1 MPNLPSFLSR
11 HGRMSLAPAPEP
23 ITESQVVAFDPSSL
37 DTPLVLIHGAWLD
50 GRYWSPVA
58 KQLHGFGFRI
68 HTPTMAGNGW
78 PVPPPHTDYQ
88 TIVDLIVAEIEN
100 ANLWG
105 LYLVAHSFGGVV
117 AQQVAQAAYQR
128 VTGIIFF
135 DAFVAEPGESMLD
148 LQSVSGPDIVDA
160 IRQMRDPKTNAMS
173 WPFPM
178 FRELLMPDA
187 TEDYARHIYDA
198 YMHPQPWDVLTEHI
212 DTHLFF
218 SLIARD
224 TPSPVGVPLEVAYIF
239 APEDQA
245 PAPGFW
251 SEVAM
256 RLGPK
261 CKYIELTRGGHM
273 AMLTQPQM
281 LAEAIRLAV
290 DPTHHST
297 NLAHRLTAP
306 PPIPVKPVVDAT
318 VQSE

>member
-1 MPNLPSFLSR
+1 MPNLPNFLTR
-11 HGRMSLAPAPEP
+11 RGQMPIVPAPAMSEQSQPVTLEP
-23 ITESQVVAFDPSSL
+23 SNA

-50 GRYWSPVA
+50 GRYWGNLA
-58 KQLHGFGFRI
+58 KQLSAFGFRI

-88 TIVDLIVAEIEN
+88 TIVDLIVSEVEN

-105 LYLVAHSFGGVV
+105 LYLVAHSFGDVV
-117 AQQVAQAAYQR
+117 AQQVAQKVYQR
-128 VTGIIFF
+128 LAGVIFF

-148 LQSVSGPDIVDA
+148 IQSVSGPEIVDA
-160 IRQMRDPKTNAMS
+160 IRALRDPKTNAMS

-198 YMHPQPWDVLTEHI
+198 YLHPQPWDVLTEHI
-212 DTHLFF
+212 DTTTFF
-218 SLIARD
+218 SLIAREA
-224 TPSPVGVPLEVAYIF
+224 PSPIGVPLEVAYIF
-239 APEDQA
+239 APQDQA
-245 PAPGFW
+245 PVPGFW
-251 SEVAM
+251 SQVAM

-261 CKYIELTRGGHM
+261 CKYIELAKGGHM

-290 DPTHHST
+290 DPTHRNT
-297 NLAHRLTAP
+297 TLAHRLEVP
-306 PPIPVKPVVDAT
+306 PPIPVPQTVDAT
-318 VQSE
+318 VRSE